1 MLASQ
6 RQIRRTTNNEDNLN
20 EYVWYYENSSNKTHE
35 VKKKSPNGYGLYDM
49 SGNVWEWCWEQEG
62 SGRVVR
68 GGYFGGTASDVMCA
82 SRHGYAADFSHF
94 IFGLRVACK

>member
-6 RQIRRTTNNEDNLN
+6 QQIRRTTNNEDNLN

-62 SGRVVR
+62 SGRVLR
-68 GGYFGGTASDVMCA
+68 GGYFVSTASDVMCT
-82 SRHGYAADFSHF
+82 SRFSYAADNSYHAL
-94 IFGLRVACK
+94 GLRVACK

>member
-35 VKKKSPNGYGLYDM
+35 VKRKSPNGYGLYDM

-68 GGYFGGTASDVMCA
+68 GGDFNSAASGVMCT
-82 SRHGYAADFSHF
+82 SRSGYPADGSDS

>member
-20 EYVWYYENSSNKTHE
+20 EYAWYHQNSGFKTHE

-49 SGNVWEWCWEQEG
+49 SANVYEWCWEQEG

-68 GGYFGGTASDVMCA
+68 GGYFNGTASDVMCT
-82 SRHGYAADFSHF
+82 SRNSNPADGSYY